1 MLAEALAH
9 PPTGTE
15 VGGSARKRTAIHSLP
30 SPSVTAYPTQLRP
43 FIKVML
49 GPYYYYYY
57 YYCCYYCCSSHDY
70 YYSY

>member
-1 MLAEALAH
+1 MCA
-9 PPTGTE
+9 
-15 VGGSARKRTAIHSLP
+15 SNTAIHDPP
-30 SPSVTAYPTQLRP
+30 SPGVTANPPQLRQ